1 VRFLSDKEKLIINIQ
16 LLVIG
21 GINAIFAGI
30 VMNMLINK
38 ITNGNIVPLDSF
50 IHILTFLAILIPSVI
65 FGYMMWGLFNTLSLF
80 IILEI
85 DRVLNG

>member
-1 VRFLSDKEKLIINIQ
+1 MSDKDELITSIQ
-16 LLVIG
+16 LLIIG
-21 GINAIFAGI
+21 GLNAIFAGI
-30 VMNMLINK
+30 VMSMVIDK
-38 ITNGNIVPLDSF
+38 ITGGQIIPLDSF

-65 FGYMMWGLFNTLSLF
+65 FGYMMWGLFNILSLF